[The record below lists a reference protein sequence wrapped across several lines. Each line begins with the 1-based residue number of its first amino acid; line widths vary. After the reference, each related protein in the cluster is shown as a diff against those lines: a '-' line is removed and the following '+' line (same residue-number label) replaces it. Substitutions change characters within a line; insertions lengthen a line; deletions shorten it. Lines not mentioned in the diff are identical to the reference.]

1 MKHYRDQSYYELL
14 EVSPEASLEEITRA
28 YQAAQEAF
36 NPDSVA
42 IYSLFD
48 TDEEREALLDRIQN
62 AYRIL
67 SNGRTRREYDRQLDR
82 GLNPEPEE
90 LVAGGPEPETVF
102 QWEPDLEDQRWA
114 PEEPPQPAREAA
126 PILRPLPSL
135 VRDDGVPLEVQPGGV
150 IHGRD
155 LVRLRESRGVSL
167 ADLAQ
172 RIRVGRET
180 LLALEEDRH
189 EGLPALI
196 YVKGFLRAYAQVLK
210 VDSKVL
216 MEAYVLGMKA
226 DE

>member
-90 LVAGGPEPETVF
+90 LVAGGPEPESVF
-102 QWEPDLEDQRWA
+102 QWEPDLEDERWA
-114 PEEPPQPAREAA
+114 PEEPPQPPQPAREAA
-126 PILRPLPSL
+126 PVLRPLPSL
-135 VRDDGVPLEVQPGGV
+135 VRDEGVPLEVEPGGR
-150 IHGRD
+150 IFGRD
-155 LVRLRESRGVSL
+155 LVRLRKSRGVSL
-167 ADLAQ
+167 ADLAH
-172 RIRVGRET
+172 RIRVGRRLSWPWRRT
-180 LLALEEDRH
+180 AT
-189 EGLPALI
+189 
-196 YVKGFLRAYAQVLK
+196 KGSRP
-210 VDSKVL
+210 
-216 MEAYVLGMKA
+216 
-226 DE
+226 